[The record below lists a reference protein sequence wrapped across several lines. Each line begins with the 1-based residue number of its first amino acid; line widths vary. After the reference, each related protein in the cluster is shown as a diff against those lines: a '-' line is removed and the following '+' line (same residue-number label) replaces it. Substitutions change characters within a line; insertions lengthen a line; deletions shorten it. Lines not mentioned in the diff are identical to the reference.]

1 MAVDHVKSA
10 SITNAD
16 ANPAVANTMG
26 EGAGAVLKN
35 ITGIATGVA
44 SSSTDATYQFVRV
57 PSNAKI
63 KSLIFQTQTQTAGTM
78 DFGLYF
84 STDGQGGRPLSLLA
98 AAAIDQDFFAV
109 AIVLTVITA
118 TDITNNP
125 VTSAYSPAKRNQPLW
140 QAAGL
145 LTDPGGFF
153 DIVGTVGAT
162 PITTGTGIMVLNCQY
177 TD

>member
-1 MAVDHVKSA
+1 MAIDHVKSA
-10 SITNAD
+10 SITNSD
-16 ANPAVANTMG
+16 ASPVVANTMG

-44 SSSTDATYQFVRV
+44 ASATDSTYQFVRV
-57 PSNAKI
+57 PSNCKI
-63 KSLIFQTQTQTAGTM
+63 KSLIFQTATQAAGTM

-84 STDGQGGRPLSLLA
+84 ATDGQGGKPLSLLA
-98 AAAIDQDFFAV
+98 ANAIDQDFFAV

-118 TDITNNP
+118 TDVTNNP

-145 LTDPGGFF
+145 LTDPGGSF
-153 DIVGTVGAT
+153 DIVGTIGGTA
-162 PITTGTGIMVLNCQY
+162 ITTGTGVMVLNCQY